1 MIRFVI
7 KMAFFLGLIAMLVPG
22 GTSRDGEPEINLFA
36 VLYGAQAAMSDLS
49 NFCERAP
56 SACAAGGDVAR
67 FAGERVSDGLALAYD
82 FVDDAVSKR
91 RRDEPEAARAMA
103 SKDASPQSLPQA
115 PVPAAKAR
123 DEAAAARADA
133 ITTAAI
139 MARATSRLIPNHP
152 MAPSTTTTGKSV
164 GTMAARPSFQE
175 RRKMDTRMK
184 TRPNAMGK
192 LRSCVAWTSRTQ
204 SCWMAFTPVS

>member
-49 NFCERAP
+49 SFCDRAP

-91 RRDEPEAARAMA
+91 RRDEPETPQAVASQDAA
-103 SKDASPQSLPQA
+103 PQSRPQPLPQA
-115 PVPAAKAR
+115 AVPAAKAR
-123 DEAAAARADA
+123 DEAAARADR

-139 MARATSRLIPNHP
+139 PLGRPTVPGPAPETVAIPADRAQDTL
-152 MAPSTTTTGKSV
+152 
-164 GTMAARPSFQE
+164 AARPRSP
-175 RRKMDTRMK
+175 MTPSLAALA
-184 TRPNAMGK
+184 TAGARPLPAAP
-192 LRSCVAWTSRTQ
+192 VTSRRMVATV
-204 SCWMAFTPVS
+204 PVPAPAPRG

>member
-139 MARATSRLIPNHP
+139 PLGRPVVAGPAPQAVAIPADRAQDTLVVRPRSPVTPAAATLPTAGARPLPAAPVTSRRMVATVPVP
-152 MAPSTTTTGKSV
+152 APAPRG
-164 GTMAARPSFQE
+164 
-175 RRKMDTRMK
+175 
-184 TRPNAMGK
+184 
-192 LRSCVAWTSRTQ
+192 
-204 SCWMAFTPVS
+204 